1 MWYQGILGIFVF
13 MAILWALSENRRAIH
28 YRATLIGLG
37 VQVALAFAIL
47 KSPPIQQG
55 FTYLTRAVSALRE
68 ATIAGTS
75 FVFGTVVGGGD
86 LPFAVV
92 DGKSTFSFAFQALPM
107 LMVVSA
113 LSMLLFR
120 WGVLPVIVR
129 GLSFCLRKT
138 MGIGGALGLCGAAKV
153 FLGQTDAPLLIR
165 PYLSKM
171 SRSEIFTIMCLGM
184 ATTAG
189 TIMALYAAILE
200 PAVPHVMGHLIT
212 ASIISVPGAI
222 ILSRLLVPQ
231 VGADTDGAL
240 NKKEFDFSSS
250 MEAIAH
256 GTSEGLKM
264 FLSIIAMLIVF
275 IALVSLVNKILG
287 LIPHGDGAP
296 YSLQG
301 MLGLV
306 MAPLAWLMGIPWAE
320 CATAGGL
327 LGTKTVMNEIFAFL
341 DLAQAKDLL
350 SERSRVIMTYG
361 LCGFANI
368 SSVGIVIGSLGT
380 LVPEKRHDII
390 SLGFKAVLVG
400 TLSTCLSGTLV
411 GLIGLVG

>member
-1 MWYQGILGIFVF
+1 MWYQGILGIVAF
-13 MAILWALSENRRAIH
+13 MAILWALSENRRAIN
-28 YRATLIGLG
+28 YRTTLIGLG
-37 VQVALAFAIL
+37 VQVILAFAIL
-47 KSPPIQQG
+47 KSPQIQQG
-55 FTYLTRAVSALRE
+55 FTYLTRTVSALRE

-86 LPFAVV
+86 LPFAVI

-113 LSMLLFR
+113 LSMLFFK
-120 WGVLPVIVR
+120 WGILPVIVR

-138 MGIGGALGLCGAAKV
+138 LGIGGALGLCGAAKV

-231 VGADTDGAL
+231 VGADTDGTL
-240 NKKEFDFSSS
+240 NKKDFDFSSS
-250 MEAIAH
+250 MEAVAH

-264 FLSIIAMLIVF
+264 FLNIIAMLIVF

-287 LIPHGDGAP
+287 LIPHGAGAP

-301 MLGLV
+301 MLGIL
-306 MAPLAWLMGIPWAE
+306 MAPLAWLMGIPWSE
-320 CATAGGL
+320 CTTAGGL

-341 DLAQAKDLL
+341 DLTQAKDLL